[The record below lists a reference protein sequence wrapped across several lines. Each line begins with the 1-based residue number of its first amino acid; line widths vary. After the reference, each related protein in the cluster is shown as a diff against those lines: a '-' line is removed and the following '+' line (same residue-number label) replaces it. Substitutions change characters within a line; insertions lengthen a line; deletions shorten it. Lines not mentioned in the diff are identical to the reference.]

1 MHFDTDTLLDGC
13 MVACTR
19 NKSVECL
26 PPFHFCSF
34 PRCPCDCEAHWF
46 GAVEGEIRSL
56 PCEDLPCHHF
66 RSETFRH
73 TTSWMRFQRN
83 HICHQSRISARREP
97 MDMCNQLTRAVDATD
112 IERFDQHCGKGLSL
126 RWRKRC
132 SAARPLAWVFVLPF
146 RPDVIAGQFVKHS
159 FISSHYLGG
168 TCPQH
173 ACVCLCVCVFVC
185 AAETSKL
192 QGREL

>member
-112 IERFDQHCGKGLSL
+112 IERFDHGAVNIVGRGCHSGGESV
-126 RWRKRC
+126 
-132 SAARPLAWVFVLPF
+132 AVLPGRSPGYLF
-146 RPDVIAGQFVKHS
+146 CPFGQM
-159 FISSHYLGG
+159 
-168 TCPQH
+168 
-173 ACVCLCVCVFVC
+173 
-185 AAETSKL
+185 
-192 QGREL
+192 